1 MASLRSAKEMVAEAN
16 ATVEAVPAPR
26 AVALQDDPDVV
37 FVDVR
42 DAAEREKTGTVRG
55 AVHAPRAFL
64 EFLADPASERHLS
77 QLSPDKRLVLFC
89 ASGGRSALAGK
100 TLKEMGYERVAH
112 IPGGFPAW
120 KEAGGPTDGPV

>member
-1 MASLRSAKEMVAEAN
+1 MPNIRSSKEMVAEAN
-16 ATVEAVPAPR
+16 AAVEVVPAAQ
-26 AVALQDDPDVV
+26 AVALASDPEVV

-42 DAAEREKTGTVRG
+42 DAAEREQTGTVRG

-64 EFLADPASERHLS
+64 EFLADPASERHLP

-100 TLKEMGYERVAH
+100 TLKEMGFERVAH
-112 IPGGFPAW
+112 VPGGFPAW
-120 KEAGGPTDGPV
+120 KEAGGPTEA